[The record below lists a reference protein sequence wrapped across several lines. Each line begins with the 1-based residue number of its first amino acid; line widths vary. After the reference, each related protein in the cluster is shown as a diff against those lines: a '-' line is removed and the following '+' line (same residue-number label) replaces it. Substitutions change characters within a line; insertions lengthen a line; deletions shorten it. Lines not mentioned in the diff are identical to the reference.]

1 MDELKL
7 GIERFN
13 AGRFEEALGL
23 FRAARPAGPE
33 ARVFA
38 AHALDALGRPEEA
51 LSAFVAAV
59 EGFPLYAPAYAGLA
73 ALALRRAQALGGR
86 GWRRLLALEPR
97 KPAALRLLAG
107 ALSSCAQGFLAAG
120 RPEAAEAAL
129 GRLLILEPKNAGHRR
144 RLIELLRMNAQ
155 KSATAGE
162 LSAAERSLRRAL
174 ALAPAD
180 EESRRLLAGHLR
192 LLAHEQMAAFKP
204 GPAEK
209 SLRKAVAIA
218 PEDVK
223 SRRHLG
229 ELLRR
234 RGMDHQAVGRM
245 GAAERSLR
253 AALALRPGDEKSRH
267 RLLEL
272 LRARARALTDAGRAD
287 LAERTLRRALAF
299 EPKDREARRRLL
311 EILRG
316 PADEGA
322 LRRALAFE
330 PRDNESR
337 RRLVELQRTRLEE
350 ALAEE
355 SPARAI
361 AAARAALAFSR
372 NDREARL
379 RLSALL
385 RFRGLEALF
394 ARRLELAEVL
404 FRIALRCD
412 PGDPAACLSL
422 ASVMNAAGRGDA
434 EKVLL
439 RRAVAL
445 ARKRGALGE
454 EFKALMK
461 LRRGKEAVA
470 AAENIL
476 DRRPGLDDLRC
487 FWDPWEWDERAPRE
501 ELLAELKAFERSLGP
516 RPRGPWLHYYRGF
529 LSGPGGLAN
538 FERLEDFPAKR
549 YGWMYFRAASEA
561 LLACEFERAADWF
574 RRCLAGKPA
583 DWRAHCFLAETY
595 LCLGRRDDAFAEM
608 DLALKAAPE
617 SEAGQVL
624 AWRGAFELWLG
635 RYEEALALLDRAAAL
650 GAQCAFC
657 WRGAA
662 LLKLGRP
669 DEALAELDRTL
680 TLFPLDFEAYVW
692 RGEAKR
698 ALGRPREALEDLDE
712 RAAKDRD
719 LATPVWLWARF
730 NRALAKAALGDAAG
744 MDAEF
749 AAIPA
754 AVVDH
759 LRAKTGLERTEDL
772 LEAGLRLSR
781 GFRRDEYGQAIWMRD
796 GA

>member
-13 AGRFEEALGL
+13 AGRFEEALRL

-38 AHALDALGRPEEA
+38 GHALDALDRPEEA
-51 LSAFVAAV
+51 LSAFVAAA
-59 EGFPLYAPAYAGLA
+59 EGFPLHAPAYDGLG
-73 ALALRRAQALGGR
+73 ALALRRAARLGGA
-86 GWRRLLALEPR
+86 GWRRLLAMKPR
-97 KPAALRLLAG
+97 APAARRLLAG

-120 RPEAAEAAL
+120 RPDAAEAAL
-129 GRLLILEPKNAGHRR
+129 RRLLALRPRDPGPRR
-144 RLIELLRMNAQ
+144 RLIELFRMRAQ
-155 KSATAGE
+155 ESATAGD
-162 LSAAERSLRRAL
+162 LPAAEESLRRAL
-174 ALAPAD
+174 ALSPAD

-192 LLAHEQMAAFKP
+192 LRAHALTAELKLA
-204 GPAEK
+204 PAERA
-209 SLRKAVAIA
+209 LREAVSVA
-218 PEDVK
+218 PRDAR
-223 SRRHLG
+223 SRRRLG
-229 ELLRR
+229 ELLHQ
-234 RGMDHQAVGRM
+234 RGLDHQTGGRM
-245 GAAERSLR
+245 DAAEKSLR
-253 AALALRPGDEKSRH
+253 AALALRPGDAKSRH

-272 LRARARALTDAGRAD
+272 LRARARALADGGRPD

-299 EPKDREARRRLL
+299 EPKDKEARRGLL
-311 EILRG
+311 ELLRAPG
-316 PADEGA
+316 DERA

-330 PRDNESR
+330 PGDNESR
-337 RRLVELQRTRLEE
+337 RLLVELLRSRVEE
-350 ALAEE
+350 ALAADA
-355 SPARAI
+355 PAKTAV
-361 AAARAALAFSR
+361 AARAALAFSR
-372 NDREARL
+372 NDREVRL
-379 RLSALL
+379 RLAELL
-385 RFRGLEALF
+385 RARGLDALF
-394 ARRLELAEVL
+394 ARRLARAEAL
-404 FRIALRCD
+404 FRLVLRCD
-412 PGDPAACLSL
+412 PGDPSACLSL
-422 ASVMNAAGRGDA
+422 ASAAAAAGRGAA
-434 EKVLL
+434 EKAWL
-439 RRAVAL
+439 RRAAAL
-445 ARKRGALGE
+445 ARRRGALGE

-470 AAENIL
+470 AAERIL

-501 ELLAELKAFERSLGP
+501 ELLRELAAFERSLGP
-516 RPRGPWLHYYRGF
+516 KPRGPWLHYYRGF
-529 LSGPGGLAN
+529 LSGPAGLAH
-538 FERLEDFPAKR
+538 FERLEAFPAKR
-549 YGWMYFRAASEA
+549 YAWMWFRAASAA
-561 LLACEFERAADWF
+561 LLAGEFERAAVWF
-574 RRCLAGKPA
+574 ERCLAGEPA
-583 DWRAHCFLAETY
+583 DWRAHCFLAEAY
-595 LCLGRRDDAFAEM
+595 LCLGRRADAFAGM
-608 DLALKAAPE
+608 DRALKAAPE

-669 DEALAELDRTL
+669 EEALAELDRTL
-680 TLFPLDFEAYVW
+680 SLFPLDFEAYVW

-759 LRAKTGLERTEDL
+759 LRARTGLERTEDL

-781 GFRRDEYGQAIWMRD
+781 GFRRDEYGQAIWMRN